1 MFVRSKGD
9 DNLPVFALE
18 SEFGGELLLET
29 TLEEGDVLFIP
40 AAFPHTTDTV
50 DEISEKTSIHL
61 TFGLDSH
68 IWALDYLSVRRW
80 ALKRCQ
86 ISDEKLGQND
96 MTDNIYVGAVNQLP
110 REQLHDLLEA
120 LPMGFLD
127 DDAGEA
133 EVNQVSSE
141 L

>member
-1 MFVRSKGD
+1 
-9 DNLPVFALE
+9 
-18 SEFGGELLLET
+18 
-29 TLEEGDVLFIP
+29 
-40 AAFPHTTDTV
+40 
-50 DEISEKTSIHL
+50 
-61 TFGLDSH
+61 
-68 IWALDYLSVRRW
+68 
-80 ALKRCQ
+80 LKRCQ

-96 MTDNIYVGAVNQLP
+96 MTDNIYAGAVNQLP
-110 REQLHDLLEA
+110 RERLRGLLEA

>member
-1 MFVRSKGD
+1 
-9 DNLPVFALE
+9 
-18 SEFGGELLLET
+18 
-29 TLEEGDVLFIP
+29 
-40 AAFPHTTDTV
+40 
-50 DEISEKTSIHL
+50 
-61 TFGLDSH
+61 
-68 IWALDYLSVRRW
+68 
-80 ALKRCQ
+80 
-86 ISDEKLGQND
+86 
-96 MTDNIYVGAVNQLP
+96 MTDNIYVGAVNQLR